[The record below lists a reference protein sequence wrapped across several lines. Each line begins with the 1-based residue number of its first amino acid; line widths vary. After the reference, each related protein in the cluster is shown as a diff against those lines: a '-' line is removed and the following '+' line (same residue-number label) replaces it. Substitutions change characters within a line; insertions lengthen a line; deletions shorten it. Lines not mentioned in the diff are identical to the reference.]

1 MLDGKFIMAIVQ
13 RRSKRK
19 VSGGLYKSYRGKRKY
34 ELGREPTYT
43 KVGEKRI
50 SSVKKKGGKIKKFL
64 LSCNSVNLVDKSGK
78 YVKAQI
84 KTIVENSA
92 NRNFVR
98 RNILTKGAIV
108 DTDKGKARITSRPGQ
123 RNTLDGV
130 LVD

>member
-1 MLDGKFIMAIVQ
+1 MAIVQ

-34 ELGREPTYT
+34 ELGREPAHT

-64 LSCNSVNLVDKSGK
+64 LSCNIVNLVDKNGK
-78 YVKAQI
+78 HIKAQI

-98 RNILTKGAIV
+98 RNILTRGAIV
-108 DTDKGKARITSRPGQ
+108 DTDKGKAKITSRPGQ
-123 RNTLDGV
+123 GNTLDAV
-130 LVD
+130 LID